1 MSNNSPMSAE
11 QAAHELDKLITAGKR
26 NTPEAQAFAAVIA
39 LRSELAFYVGREKF
53 FATALDVSDGGR
65 YRNDWPG
72 GLERLIKER
81 DRLRTEN
88 AELLVQIEDLCQR
101 EADGDMDP

>member
-1 MSNNSPMSAE
+1 MTAE
-11 QAAHELDKLITAGKR
+11 QAAHELQKLHAAGKR

-39 LRSELAFYVGREKF
+39 LRSELRFYTEREKF
-53 FATALDVSDGGR
+53 FATALDVSDGGK

-81 DRLRTEN
+81 DRLRAEN
-88 AELLVQIEDLCQR
+88 AELRAAAEARRHDDLEASER
-101 EADGDMDP
+101 EP